1 MFENIVGND
10 TVKEELIDTLESNKV
25 ANSYMFIGEEGI
37 GKLSFA
43 KEFAKAIM
51 CLDGKLKG
59 SCKCDSCI
67 KFNASS
73 NPDYMEIYEEKKLI
87 KIDQIRTLEDD
98 IARKPIVSNKK
109 VYVISD
115 AKYMTE
121 EAQNCLLKTLEEPPK
136 YANIILVT
144 SNENSLLPTVQSR
157 CIKIKFSKL
166 SNEDL
171 RKIRPDLTDAELEIL
186 DGSLKGIEN
195 ISEKLDEYQKIDNI
209 VSNLQNDT
217 LINVLNNAD
226 ILYNGKDNINDL
238 LDYLNI
244 LLFKRQV
251 YEPITIVEKTKKKI
265 QNYNNYEMCID
276 YLLMNSYKVIH
287 KNRG

>member
-1 MFENIVGND
+1 MLFDNIVGND
-10 TVKEELIDTLESNKV
+10 AVKDELYDTLVNNKV

-43 KEFAKAIM
+43 KVFAKAIM
-51 CLDGKLKG
+51 CLKANYQNG
-59 SCKCDSCI
+59 CECDSCI
-67 KFNASS
+67 KFDASS
-73 NPDYMEIYEEKKLI
+73 NPDYMEIHEDKNLI
-87 KIDQIRTLEDD
+87 RIDQIRNLADD
-98 IARKPIVSNKK
+98 IARKHIVSNKK

-115 AKYMTE
+115 ARYMTE

-157 CIKIKFSKL
+157 CIKIRFSKL
-166 SNEDL
+166 SDDDL
-171 RKIRPDLTDAELEIL
+171 KKIRPELTNQELDIL

-195 ISEKLDEYQKIDNI
+195 IEEKLDEYQKLEAI
-209 VSNLQNDT
+209 VNNLQNDS
-217 LINVLNNAD
+217 LINVLNNSD

-238 LDYLNI
+238 LNYLNI
-244 LLFKRQV
+244 ILFKNQV
-251 YEPITIVEKTKKKI
+251 YEPIPIVEETKKKI

-276 YLLMNSYKVIH
+276 YLLMNAYKIIQ
-287 KNRG
+287 R

>member
-10 TVKEELIDTLESNKV
+10 TVKEELIDTLESNKI

-37 GKLSFA
+37 GKVSFA

-51 CLDGKLKG
+51 CLSGNLKG
-59 SCKCDSCI
+59 FCKCDSCI
-67 KFNASS
+67 KFDAFS
-73 NPDYMEIYEEKKLI
+73 NPDYMEIHEEKNLI
-87 KIDQIRTLEDD
+87 KIDQIRALEDD

-186 DGSLKGIEN
+186 DGSLKGIED
-195 ISEKLDEYQKIDNI
+195 ISNKIDEYQKIDNI
-209 VSNLQNDT
+209 VSNLQNDN

-244 LLFKRQV
+244 ILFKKQV
-251 YEPITIVEKTKKKI
+251 YEPITIVEETKKKI

-287 KNRG
+287 KNR

>member
-10 TVKEELIDTLESNKV
+10 TVKEELIDTLESNKI

-51 CLDGKLKG
+51 CLDDNLKE

-67 KFNASS
+67 KFDAFS
-73 NPDYMEIYEEKKLI
+73 NPDYMEIHEEKNLI

-98 IARKPIVSNKK
+98 IARKPIVSNRK

-144 SNENSLLPTVQSR
+144 SNGNSLLPTVQSR

-244 LLFKRQV
+244 LLFKKQV

-287 KNRG
+287 KNR

>member
-51 CLDGKLKG
+51 CLDGNLKG

-171 RKIRPDLTDAELEIL
+171 RKIRPDLTDEELDIL

-287 KNRG
+287 KNR

>member
-51 CLDGKLKG
+51 CLEGNLKG

-73 NPDYMEIYEEKKLI
+73 NPDYMEIHEEKNLI

-287 KNRG
+287 KNR

>member
-10 TVKEELIDTLESNKV
+10 TVKEELIDTLESNKI

-51 CLDGKLKG
+51 CLSGNLKG

-67 KFNASS
+67 KFDASS
-73 NPDYMEIYEEKKLI
+73 NPDYMEIHEEKNLI
-87 KIDQIRTLEDD
+87 KIDQIRALEDD

-186 DGSLKGIEN
+186 DGSLKGIED
-195 ISEKLDEYQKIDNI
+195 ISNKIDEYQKIDNI
-209 VSNLQNDT
+209 VSNLQNDN

-287 KNRG
+287 KNG

>member
-1 MFENIVGND
+1 MLFDNIVGND
-10 TVKEELIDTLESNKV
+10 AVKNELYDTLVNNKV

-43 KEFAKAIM
+43 KVFAKAIM
-51 CLDGKLKG
+51 CLKVNYQGG
-59 SCKCDSCI
+59 CECDSCI
-67 KFNASS
+67 KFDASS
-73 NPDYMEIYEEKKLI
+73 NPDYMEIHEDKNLI
-87 KIDQIRTLEDD
+87 RIDQIRTLEDD

-115 AKYMTE
+115 ARYMTE

-157 CIKIKFSKL
+157 CIKIRFSKL
-166 SNEDL
+166 SNDDL
-171 RKIRPDLTDAELEIL
+171 KKIRPELTNQELDIL

-195 ISEKLDEYQKIDNI
+195 IEEKLDEYQKLEAI
-209 VSNLQNDT
+209 VNNLQNDS
-217 LINVLNNAD
+217 LINVLNNSD

-238 LDYLNI
+238 LNYLNI
-244 LLFKRQV
+244 ILFKNQV
-251 YEPITIVEKTKKKI
+251 YGPIPIVEETKKKI

-276 YLLMNSYKVIH
+276 YLLMNAYKIIQ
-287 KNRG
+287 R